1 MNLLVCSS
9 YLEAW
14 NSVRPEAEIFIGI
27 AKLGHHVT
35 IITQREAPYAKRF
48 IENGIEVIDGH
59 PQAKLS
65 QTTIKLIRRVI
76 SERQIDVVYAMDSK
90 TIANAAMACISR
102 DVKFVTYRGT
112 VSGAYRHD
120 PTSYLTHLHPRV
132 DGIICQANAVRDYM
146 RGQVW
151 RNIKI
156 ETVYKGQDVAWFET
170 VDPTD
175 LTEFGIPGN
184 SVVVLCVANARP
196 SKGIP
201 SLLGATHHL
210 AHLDNLHL
218 LVVGRNVDTNE
229 HKLLAKKSP
238 MAERIHLSSHRLDIP
253 NLMAAADI
261 YVQPSISGEGLSKAV
276 PESMANR
283 IPAIVTTTGGMKE
296 LIDDGKTGYTVPVK
310 DPEAMASRIEY
321 LHRNPELCSEMGKA
335 ARQRLEEVFTTK
347 KSVEGHIKFFEE
359 LLSESKKVS

>member
-9 YLEAW
+9 YLDAW

-27 AKLGHHVT
+27 AKLGHRVT
-35 IITQREAPYAKRF
+35 IITQREAPYAERF
-48 IENGIEVIDGH
+48 IENGIEIFDRH
-59 PQAKLS
+59 PQKKLS
-65 QTTIKLIRRVI
+65 RTTIKLIRRAI
-76 SERQIDVVYAMDSK
+76 AERRIDVVYAMDSK
-90 TIANAAMACISR
+90 TIANAAMACIGR
-102 DVKFVTYRGT
+102 DVKLVTYRGT
-112 VSGAYRHD
+112 VSGAYRRD

-146 RGQVW
+146 RGQLW

-170 VDPTD
+170 VEPAD
-175 LTEFGIPGN
+175 LTELGIPPN
-184 SVVVLCVANARP
+184 SVVLLCVANARP
-196 SKGIP
+196 SKGVP
-201 SLLGATHHL
+201 SLLEATHHL

-229 HKLLAKKSP
+229 HNFLAKKSP
-238 MAERIHLSSHRLDIP
+238 MADRIHLFGHRLDVP

-283 IPAIVTTTGGMKE
+283 TPVIVTTTGGMKE
-296 LIDDGKTGYTVPVK
+296 LIDDGKSGYIVPVK
-310 DPEAMASRIEY
+310 DPVAMASRIEN
-321 LHRNPELCSEMGKA
+321 LHQNPELRKAMGKA
-335 ARQRLEEVFTTK
+335 ARRRLEEVFTTE
-347 KSVEGHIKFFEE
+347 KSVEGHIRFFEE
-359 LLSESKKVS
+359 LLAESTFL